1 MKREAFVVT
10 AIVLSV
16 ITGIVFYGAPIFA
29 LENQK
34 QSYRDFKNVVPSEM
48 IKGFEEVLP
57 KEMAREIVEGKS
69 EDIYWCYLDFDAEIC
84 TCMPGD
90 PVSPYDPNGGIN
102 WTKSQAVMEIDME
115 KWVTL
120 DMLIWLQDLNGTWI
134 LNIGNSYS
142 NNGGGGDAGDFSCD
156 SELDLIFTDY
166 SGVHWQELRVFGNDY
181 STGYA
186 PRPMLFVPEFFDREE
201 DRAHIRVKEG
211 YLLIEESKKGNSV
224 VLQNRY
230 IFRCDLYDI
239 EHGGYDYH
247 YYAAFNRVIDGE
259 YRSGEGVKRVLFV
272 LSGSRNVPPWK

>member
-34 QSYRDFKNVVPSEM
+34 QSYQDFKNVVPPEM
-48 IKGFEEVLP
+48 VKGFEEVLP
-57 KEMAREIVEGKS
+57 KEMVGEIVEGKS
-69 EDIYWCYLDFDAEIC
+69 EDIHRYWCYLDFDAKIC
-84 TCMPGD
+84 TCRNPINN
-90 PVSPYDPNGGIN
+90 SSIN
-102 WTKSQAVMEIDME
+102 WSKSQAVMEIDMQG
-115 KWVTL
+115 WNTL
-120 DMLIWLQDLNGTWI
+120 DMWILLRDLNGSWI

-166 SGVHWQELRVFGNDY
+166 SGVRWQELRVFGNDY

-186 PRPMLFVPEFFDREE
+186 PRPMLFVPEFFDREA
-201 DRAHIRVKEG
+201 DIAHIKVKEG
-211 YLLIEESKKGNSV
+211 YLLIEEFKKGNRV
-224 VLQNRY
+224 ELQNEY
-230 IFRCDLYDI
+230 IFRCNLFDEEY
-239 EHGGYDYH
+239 GGYDYH

-259 YRSGEGVKRVLFV
+259 YRSGEGVKMVFFV
-272 LSGSRNVPPWK
+272 LH